1 MTTALRSAPGELDT
15 LDAVNEHSGRTSLL
29 KATITVVARG
39 GLRSLTYRAV
49 AAEAGVSHG
58 LVRYH
63 FGTRDQLIAES
74 LDYSIDRSLRA
85 SNMHAQVLT
94 PHDFA
99 DGLETLASREGDIH
113 AFQYELLLESRRRPE
128 LAPHVERYY
137 EQYRQAIARQL
148 GRLGV
153 TEPAMADA
161 VWFAL
166 DGIVFKQ
173 LVAPGDVGPALNY
186 VRGLV
191 EVAAQP

>member
-99 DGLETLASREGDIH
+99 DGLETLASRGGDIH

-128 LAPHVERYY
+128 LRPLAERHYSA
-137 EQYRQAIARQL
+137 YRDAIAQQL
-148 GRLGV
+148 ARLGV
-153 TEPAMADA
+153 ADEEL
-161 VWFAL
+161 VELIWYAL

-173 LVAPGDVGPALNY
+173 LVAPESVEPALALI
-186 VRGLV
+186 RRLV
-191 EVAAQP
+191 ARAA